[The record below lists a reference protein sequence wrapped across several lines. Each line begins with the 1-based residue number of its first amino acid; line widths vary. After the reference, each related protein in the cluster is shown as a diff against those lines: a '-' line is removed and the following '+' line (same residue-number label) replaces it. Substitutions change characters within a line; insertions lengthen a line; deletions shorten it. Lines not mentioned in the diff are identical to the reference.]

1 LNDILKPDL
10 CVIGAG
16 AGGLSV
22 AGAAVVVG
30 VSTVL
35 VEKAE
40 MGGDCLNFGCVPS
53 KSLLASAAAAE
64 AQRTSEQ
71 LGIRSHEP
79 RVDYG
84 KIHDRIAGVI
94 ATIAPNDSAERFAA
108 LGVTVIRATAR
119 FTSPDMVV
127 AGRERI
133 QARRFVIASGS
144 SPRIPDIPGLDLVR
158 FLTNENVFAL
168 RDLPTRLVILGAGA
182 TGIEFAQVFRR
193 LGSDVV
199 VLETERALANEDP
212 ELAAPVLDR
221 LAGAG
226 VELRER
232 SKIHRIEPR
241 YGGGI
246 RVVLAGAVGED
257 GETIDASH
265 ILIAAG
271 RKANVEGLGLEVG
284 QIKYGKMGI
293 KVSRSLRSV
302 SNRKVFAVGDV
313 AAIDGRRGQWSTH
326 RANYHAGIVVKSAAF
341 RLPARVD
348 EHLVPRVLYTDP
360 EIASVG
366 LGEEEAR
373 GKYRSI
379 RVLRW
384 PFAEN
389 DRAQTSGCA
398 IGHVKVVTDKRGVVL
413 GAGIVGPH
421 ASELIT
427 PWTIA
432 IRQRL
437 NLSALAAIVYPYP
450 TLSEIARRVALISL
464 ASRAKNPWVGT
475 LVRVLRSFG

>member
-1 LNDILKPDL
+1 
-10 CVIGAG
+10 VIGAG

-22 AGAAVVVG
+22 VGAAVALG

-53 KSLLASAAAAE
+53 KSLLAAAAAAD
-64 AQRTSEQ
+64 AQRTCEG
-71 LGIRSHEP
+71 LGIRAHEP
-79 RVDYG
+79 RVDYS
-84 KIHDRIAGVI
+84 KIYDHIAGVI

-108 LGVTVIRATAR
+108 LGAKVIRAVAR
-119 FTSPDMVV
+119 FTSPDVVV
-127 AGRERI
+127 AGDTRI

-144 SPRIPDIPGLDLVR
+144 SPRIPVIPGLDLLR

-168 RDLPTRLVILGAGA
+168 RELPMRLVIIGAGVM
-182 TGIEFAQVFRR
+182 GVEFAQAFRR

-199 VLETERALANEDP
+199 VLEIERALATEDP

-221 LAGAG
+221 LASANI
-226 VELRER
+226 ELREG
-232 SKIHRIEPR
+232 SKIRRIEPR
-241 YGGGI
+241 YGGGV
-246 RVVLAGAVGED
+246 RVVLAGEVGED
-257 GETIDASH
+257 GETLDASH

-271 RKANVEGLGLEVG
+271 RKANVEGLGLEAG
-284 QIKYGKMGI
+284 QIKYDKMGV

-313 AAIDGRRGQWSTH
+313 AAIDGRHGPQFTH
-326 RANYHAGIVVKSAAF
+326 IANYHAGIVVKSVVF
-341 RLPARVD
+341 RLPARVV
-348 EHLVPRVLYTDP
+348 EHLLPKVLYTDP

-366 LGEEEAR
+366 LSEVEAR

-389 DRAQTSGCA
+389 DRAQTSRCA
-398 IGHVKVVTDKRGVVL
+398 IGHAKVITDRQGLVL
-413 GAGIVGPH
+413 GAGIVGPR

-432 IRQRL
+432 IRERL
-437 NLSALAAIVYPYP
+437 NVSVLADVVFPYP
-450 TLSEIARRVALISL
+450 TLSEISRRVALLSL
-464 ASRAKNPWVGT
+464 ASRAKNPWIAT